1 MKIRKKRAVPEEVN
15 CRDCTEYI
23 HSVGCIAP
31 GCIIG
36 ETRSVS
42 PPERLEAGVVGYE
55 ELVSTTFNYNRI
67 LFSRLQTSI
76 KYFPGTLWRDEFHES
91 RFLYATAGC
100 REIFVKQG
108 YYTAVY
114 LLTADE
120 DLYKRCSQC
129 FLRSS
134 INFKNVRIQ
143 GIGTFGYTL
152 LSYAK
157 KLYGGRN
164 DLPMGELLDEEII
177 PQEEF
182 TLIVNA
188 MMLNRHGRDIFNI
201 SKTATER

>member
-1 MKIRKKRAVPEEVN
+1 MKIRKKKAVPAEVN

-31 GCIIG
+31 GCIIL
-36 ETRSVS
+36 
-42 PPERLEAGVVGYE
+42 PERLEAGVVGYE

-67 LFSRLQTSI
+67 LFRRLQTSI
-76 KYFPGTLWRDEFHES
+76 KYFPGSLGRDEYHES

-100 REIFVKQG
+100 REIFMKPG
-108 YYTAVY
+108 YYAAVY

-177 PQEEF
+177 PQKEF

-188 MMLNRHGRDIFNI
+188 IMLNRHGRDIFNI

>member
-1 MKIRKKRAVPEEVN
+1 MKIRKSKAVPAEVN
-15 CRDCTEYI
+15 CLDCTEYI
-23 HSVGCIAP
+23 RSVGCIAP
-31 GCIIG
+31 GCIIL
-36 ETRSVS
+36 
-42 PPERLEAGVVGYE
+42 PERLEAGVVGYE
-55 ELVSTTFNYNRI
+55 ELISTTFNYNRI
-67 LFSRLQTSI
+67 LFRRLQTSI
-76 KYFPGTLWRDEFHES
+76 KYFPGSLWRDENHES

-100 REIFVKQG
+100 REVFVKPG
-108 YYTAVY
+108 YYAAVY

-134 INFKNVRIQ
+134 ITFKNVRIQ

-152 LSYAK
+152 LFYAK

-164 DLPMGELLDEEII
+164 DLPMEELLDEEII

>member
-1 MKIRKKRAVPEEVN
+1 MKIRKKKAVPEEVN

-31 GCIIG
+31 GCIIL
-36 ETRSVS
+36 
-42 PPERLEAGVVGYE
+42 PERLEAGVVGYE
-55 ELVSTTFNYNRI
+55 ELISTTFNYNRI
-67 LFSRLQTSI
+67 LFRRLQTSI
-76 KYFPGTLWRDEFHES
+76 KYFPGSLWRDEDHES

-100 REIFVKQG
+100 REIFVKPG
-108 YYTAVY
+108 YYAAVY

-129 FLRSS
+129 FLGNS
-134 INFKNVRIQ
+134 INFQKVRIQ
-143 GIGTFGYTL
+143 EIGTFGYTL

-188 MMLNRHGRDIFNI
+188 MMLNQHGRDIFNI

>member
-1 MKIRKKRAVPEEVN
+1 MKIRKTKAVPAEVN

-23 HSVGCIAP
+23 HSVGCVAP
-31 GCIIG
+31 GCIIL
-36 ETRSVS
+36 
-42 PPERLEAGVVGYE
+42 PERLEAGVVGYE
-55 ELVSTTFNYNRI
+55 ELVSTTFNYNRT
-67 LFSRLQTSI
+67 LFRRLQTSI
-76 KYFPGTLWRDEFHES
+76 KYFPGSLWRDANHES

-100 REIFVKQG
+100 REIFMKPG
-108 YYTAVY
+108 YYAAVY

-120 DLYKRCSQC
+120 DLYKRCSRC

-134 INFKNVRIQ
+134 INFKNVRIP
-143 GIGTFGYTL
+143 GISTFGYTL

>member
-1 MKIRKKRAVPEEVN
+1 MKIRKSKAVPAEVN

-23 HSVGCIAP
+23 HSVGCVAP
-31 GCIIG
+31 GCIIL
-36 ETRSVS
+36 
-42 PPERLEAGVVGYE
+42 PERLEAGVVGYE

-67 LFSRLQTSI
+67 LFRRLQTSI
-76 KYFPGTLWRDEFHES
+76 KYFPGSLWRDENHES

-100 REIFVKQG
+100 REIFMKPG
-108 YYTAVY
+108 YYAAVY

-134 INFKNVRIQ
+134 INFKNVQIQ

-164 DLPMGELLDEEII
+164 DLTMGELLDEEII

-188 MMLNRHGRDIFNI
+188 IMLNRHGRDIFYI

>member
-1 MKIRKKRAVPEEVN
+1 MKIRKSKAVLAEVN

-23 HSVGCIAP
+23 RPVGCIAP
-31 GCIIG
+31 ECIIF
-36 ETRSVS
+36 
-42 PPERLEAGVVGYE
+42 PERLEAGVVGYE
-55 ELVSTTFNYNRI
+55 ELISTTFNYNRI

-76 KYFPGTLWRDEFHES
+76 KYFPGSLWRDENHES

-100 REIFVKQG
+100 REVFVKPG
-108 YYTAVY
+108 YYAAVY

-188 MMLNRHGRDIFNI
+188 MMLNQHGRDIFNI

>member
-1 MKIRKKRAVPEEVN
+1 MKIRKSKAVPEEVN

-23 HSVGCIAP
+23 RPICCIAP
-31 GCIIG
+31 GCIIL
-36 ETRSVS
+36 
-42 PPERLEAGVVGYE
+42 PERLEAGVVGYE
-55 ELVSTTFNYNRI
+55 ELISTTFNYNRI
-67 LFSRLQTSI
+67 LFRRLQTSI
-76 KYFPGTLWRDEFHES
+76 KYFPGSLWRDEDHES
-91 RFLYATAGC
+91 RFLYVTAGC
-100 REIFVKQG
+100 REILVKPG
-108 YYTAVY
+108 YYAAAY

-152 LSYAK
+152 LFYAK
-157 KLYGGRN
+157 KLYGGRS

>member
-1 MKIRKKRAVPEEVN
+1 MKIRKKKAVPEEVN

-31 GCIIG
+31 GCIIL
-36 ETRSVS
+36 
-42 PPERLEAGVVGYE
+42 PERLEAGVVGYE
-55 ELVSTTFNYNRI
+55 ELISTTFNYNQI
-67 LFSRLQTSI
+67 LFRRLQTSI
-76 KYFPGTLWRDEFHES
+76 KYFPGSLWRDEDHES

-100 REIFVKQG
+100 REIFVKPG
-108 YYTAVY
+108 YYAAVY

-129 FLRSS
+129 FLRNS
-134 INFKNVRIQ
+134 INFQKVRIQ
-143 GIGTFGYTL
+143 GIGTLGYTL

-177 PQEEF
+177 PQDEF

>member
-1 MKIRKKRAVPEEVN
+1 MKP
-15 CRDCTEYI
+15 
-23 HSVGCIAP
+23 
-31 GCIIG
+31 
-36 ETRSVS
+36 
-42 PPERLEAGVVGYE
+42 
-55 ELVSTTFNYNRI
+55 
-67 LFSRLQTSI
+67 
-76 KYFPGTLWRDEFHES
+76 
-91 RFLYATAGC
+91 
-100 REIFVKQG
+100 G
-108 YYTAVY
+108 YYAAVY

-134 INFKNVRIQ
+134 ITFKNVRIQ

-152 LSYAK
+152 LFYAK

>member
-1 MKIRKKRAVPEEVN
+1 M
-15 CRDCTEYI
+15 
-23 HSVGCIAP
+23 
-31 GCIIG
+31 
-36 ETRSVS
+36 
-42 PPERLEAGVVGYE
+42 VGYE
-55 ELVSTTFNYNRI
+55 ELISTTFNYNQI
-67 LFSRLQTSI
+67 LFRRLQTSI
-76 KYFPGTLWRDEFHES
+76 KYFPGSLWRDEDHES

-100 REIFVKQG
+100 REIFLKPG
-108 YYTAVY
+108 YYAAVY
-114 LLTADE
+114 LLTAGE

-129 FLRSS
+129 FLRNS
-134 INFKNVRIQ
+134 INFQKVRIQ

-188 MMLNRHGRDIFNI
+188 MMLNRHGKDIFNI

>member
-1 MKIRKKRAVPEEVN
+1 MKIRKKKAVPEEVN

-31 GCIIG
+31 GCIIL
-36 ETRSVS
+36 
-42 PPERLEAGVVGYE
+42 PERLEAGVVGYE

-67 LFSRLQTSI
+67 LFRRLQTSI
-76 KYFPGTLWRDEFHES
+76 KYFPGSLWRGKYHES

-100 REIFVKQG
+100 REIFMKPG
-108 YYTAVY
+108 YYAAVY

-164 DLPMGELLDEEII
+164 DLTMGELLDEEII

-188 MMLNRHGRDIFNI
+188 IMLNRHGRDIFYI

>member
-1 MKIRKKRAVPEEVN
+1 MKIRKSKAVPAEVN

-23 HSVGCIAP
+23 HSVGCVAP
-31 GCIIG
+31 GCIIL
-36 ETRSVS
+36 
-42 PPERLEAGVVGYE
+42 PERLEAGVVGYE

-67 LFSRLQTSI
+67 LFRRLQTSI
-76 KYFPGTLWRDEFHES
+76 KYFTGSLWRDENHES

-100 REIFVKQG
+100 REVFVKPG
-108 YYTAVY
+108 YYAAVY
-114 LLTADE
+114 LLTAEE

>member
-1 MKIRKKRAVPEEVN
+1 MKIRKSKAVPAEVN

-23 HSVGCIAP
+23 HSVGCVAP
-31 GCIIG
+31 GCIIL
-36 ETRSVS
+36 
-42 PPERLEAGVVGYE
+42 PERLEAGVVGYE
-55 ELVSTTFNYNRI
+55 ELISSTFNYNRI
-67 LFSRLQTSI
+67 LFCRLQTSI
-76 KYFPGTLWRDEFHES
+76 KYFPGSLWRDENHES

-100 REIFVKQG
+100 REVFVKPG
-108 YYTAVY
+108 YYAAVY
-114 LLTADE
+114 LLTAEE

>member
-1 MKIRKKRAVPEEVN
+1 MKIRKSKAVPAEVN

-23 HSVGCIAP
+23 PSLGCIAP
-31 GCIIG
+31 GCIIL
-36 ETRSVS
+36 
-42 PPERLEAGVVGYE
+42 PERLEAGVVGYE
-55 ELVSTTFNYNRI
+55 ELISTTFNYNRI
-67 LFSRLQTSI
+67 LFRRLQTSI
-76 KYFPGTLWRDEFHES
+76 KYFPGSLWRDEDHES
-91 RFLYATAGC
+91 RFLYATAGF
-100 REIFVKQG
+100 REIFTKPG
-108 YYTAVY
+108 YYAAVY

-134 INFKNVRIQ
+134 INFKNVRIP